1 MDLSSYLLA
10 NSLTKLG
17 DGNCHADTKVK
28 LNNDAIAAL
37 KKNPKII
44 FENAKV
50 SEFVLRV
57 KSTL

>member
-1 MDLSSYLLA
+1 MDLSLYLLA

-28 LNNDAIAAL
+28 LNNDAIAVL
-37 KKNPKII
+37 KENPKII

-50 SEFVLRV
+50 SEFVPRLF
-57 KSTL
+57 SE

>member
-17 DGNCHADTKVK
+17 GGICHVDTKVK
-28 LNNDAIAAL
+28 LDNDAIAAP

-44 FENAKV
+44 LKILRFKRLF
-50 SEFVLRV
+50 SE
-57 KSTL
+57 